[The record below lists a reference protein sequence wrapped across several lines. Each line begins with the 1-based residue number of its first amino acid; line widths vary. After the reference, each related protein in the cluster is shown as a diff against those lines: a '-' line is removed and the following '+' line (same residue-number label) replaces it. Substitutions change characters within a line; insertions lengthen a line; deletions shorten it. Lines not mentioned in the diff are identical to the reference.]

1 MMVQMVVTSIIALLF
16 FSCKSNVGYFNKK
29 NAAIKWNLIAEKEL
43 DFSYNQYSVKYTKI
57 CTEII
62 DFKFDYNLKLNNI
75 RAYRYNECLNY
86 LLTSLNKRSNSY
98 DSIVVVN
105 KFYHP
110 WESNDN
116 YNSVGSYYFFKNG
129 QIMKLYYV
137 YDDLEFISQN
147 EEIDSTTCI
156 LSYKSSFAKRDGC
169 DSGLLIISRIQGS
182 DLKIVKMAINS
193 EELMKL
199 N

>member
-156 LSYKSSFAKRDGC
+156 LSYKSSFAKMMDA
-169 DSGLLIISRIQGS
+169 
-182 DLKIVKMAINS
+182 IVDC
-193 EELMKL
+193 
-199 N
+199 

>member
-1 MMVQMVVTSIIALLF
+1 M
-16 FSCKSNVGYFNKK
+16 
-29 NAAIKWNLIAEKEL
+29 
-43 DFSYNQYSVKYTKI
+43 
-57 CTEII
+57 
-62 DFKFDYNLKLNNI
+62 NNI

-156 LSYKSSFAKRDGC
+156 LSYKSSFAKGMDA
-169 DSGLLIISRIQGS
+169 
-182 DLKIVKMAINS
+182 IVDC
-193 EELMKL
+193 
-199 N
+199 